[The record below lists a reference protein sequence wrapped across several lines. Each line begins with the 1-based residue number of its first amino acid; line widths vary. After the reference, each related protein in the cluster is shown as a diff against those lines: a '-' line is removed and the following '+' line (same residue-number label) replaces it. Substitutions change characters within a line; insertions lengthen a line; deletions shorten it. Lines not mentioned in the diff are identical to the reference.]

1 MDQFSSARLSESATP
16 LPPSERTGSGTSGTR
31 RIVAAAPGRR
41 SEPQASSGVA
51 PRWSLAEPLR
61 TRGIVLSL
69 ALATLAG
76 GAGPLLVSI
85 SSGETNTVDLA
96 SVSSLFFLSLAVFAW
111 TSPYWHTG
119 VKLDV
124 LRSWLRSWLELKGK
138 LLALDLRAL
147 PRAPKN
153 LAIYLASHWLRGVGV
168 AGLLVSGALS
178 FGQQLVGS
186 PVASPLLGLSLTSA
200 ALVTASALLGWALR
214 LQPRCSDAS
223 PDSLA
228 LAVREFP
235 AIVDASQ
242 RLELDTVFMQPTLIH
257 QVLELLP
264 SWRDVVR
271 GAGANGYA
279 AALQRH
285 LWRGIP
291 RARIERQRTTAQP
304 DDIAELVI
312 DDAVLIAVQVG
323 IDRTRAHA
331 LVERLRS
338 QARRRG
344 AHASVVVVV
353 EAQAEALLHADVAE
367 PLRSVHEA
375 LPVVI
380 AALS

>member
-1 MDQFSSARLSESATP
+1 MDQFSAARLSESATP
-16 LPPSERTGSGTSGTR
+16 LAASERMGSGTSGTR
-31 RIVAAAPGRR
+31 RIVVTAPGRR

-51 PRWSLAEPLR
+51 TRWRLSEPLR
-61 TRGIVLSL
+61 TRGIVLSV

-76 GAGPLLVSI
+76 GAGPLLASS
-85 SSGETNTVDLA
+85 SSGETIAVDLA
-96 SVSSLFFLSLAVFAW
+96 TVTSLFFLSLAVFAW
-111 TSPYWHTG
+111 TSPYWHAG

-124 LRSWLRSWLELKGK
+124 FRSWLRSWLRLKLK

-153 LAIYLASHWLRGVGV
+153 LALYLASHWLLRVGV
-168 AGLLVSGALS
+168 AGLLASSALS

-186 PVASPLLGLSLTSA
+186 PVASQLLGLSLSSA
-200 ALVTASALLGWALR
+200 ALVAASALLGWALR
-214 LQPRCSDAS
+214 LQPRSSDAS
-223 PDSLA
+223 PEALA

-235 AIVDASQ
+235 AIVDAS
-242 RLELDTVFMQPTLIH
+242 RPLEVDTVFMQPTLIH
-257 QVLELLP
+257 QVLDLLP

-271 GAGANGYA
+271 GAGADGYA

-291 RARIERQRTTAQP
+291 LAQIERQRTSQP
-304 DDIAELVI
+304 DDVAELVI

-323 IDRTRAHA
+323 MIRTRAQA

-338 QARRRG
+338 QAGRQG
-344 AHASVVVVV
+344 ARASVVVVV
-353 EAQAEALLHADVAE
+353 EARADALLQGDMAEALC
-367 PLRSVHEA
+367 SIHEA

>member
-16 LPPSERTGSGTSGTR
+16 LPPLERLGSGTSGTR
-31 RIVAAAPGRR
+31 RIVVPAPGRR
-41 SEPQASSGVA
+41 SEPQASSRVA
-51 PRWSLAEPLR
+51 ARWRLAEPLR
-61 TRGIVLSL
+61 TRAIVLSV

-76 GAGPLLVSI
+76 GAGPLLAS
-85 SSGETNTVDLA
+85 SASGETSAVDLA
-96 SVSSLFFLSLAVFAW
+96 TLASLFFLSLAVFAW

-124 LRSWLRSWLELKGK
+124 FRSWLRSRLELKLR

-153 LAIYLASHWLRGVGV
+153 LALYLASHWLLRVGV
-168 AGLLVSGALS
+168 AGLLGSGALS
-178 FGQQLVGS
+178 FWQQLVGS
-186 PVASPLLGLSLTSA
+186 PVAAPLFGLSLTSA
-200 ALVTASALLGWALR
+200 ALIAASALLGWALR
-214 LQPRCSDAS
+214 LQPRHSDAS
-223 PDSLA
+223 PDALA

-235 AIVDASQ
+235 AIVDASR
-242 RLELDTVFMQPTLIH
+242 RLEVDTVFMQPTLIH
-257 QVLELLP
+257 QVLDLLP

-271 GAGANGYA
+271 GAGADGYA

-291 RARIERQRTTAQP
+291 LARIERQRTTAQA

-323 IDRTRAHA
+323 IDGTRAHA
-331 LVERLRS
+331 LAERLRS
-338 QARRRG
+338 QARRQG
-344 AHASVVVVV
+344 ARASVVVVV
-353 EAQAEALLHADVAE
+353 EAQADALLHGDVAE